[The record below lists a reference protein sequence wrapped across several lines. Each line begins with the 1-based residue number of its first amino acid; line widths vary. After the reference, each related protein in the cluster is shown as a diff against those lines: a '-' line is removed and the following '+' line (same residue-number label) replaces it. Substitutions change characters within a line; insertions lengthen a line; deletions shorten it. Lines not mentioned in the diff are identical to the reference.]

1 MKGFSSA
8 TPKLLTVVLALL
20 VTAGT
25 LVLWQD
31 AYAQTKRRTAKENFH
46 RPAPTRPIKP
56 TIPDS
61 SRLRGDRV
69 FLEQADSLY
78 RPANEYEEFQIVKG
92 SVIFRHG
99 NMWMYCD
106 SAWYYPEKN
115 SLDAYGHVEMK
126 QGDTLFVYADKLF
139 YDGMARH
146 AVLVK
151 GPSRSNVELKN
162 RTVNLVTD
170 SLDYDLNSEMG
181 WYTTGGRLKDDVNTL
196 TSQYGEYSPNTKQSK
211 FRENVL
217 LVNNKDGYRLISE
230 ELDYNTDT
238 HIAEISTPTRIEGA
252 NDTIL
257 TSQGWYDTSTD
268 HAQLT
273 ARSTIIHRDSSRNVT
288 TLEGDSIIY
297 DKASRMSR
305 AYMFRDPSRLRTPM
319 VLTDTAR
326 KMTLIGEYG
335 EYNDSTRS
343 ALSTGY
349 PLLLEYSR
357 PDTLFLRADTILT
370 FVTTLPAW
378 PDSLAAPLSAATRQR
393 LKGYSS
399 LQAIA
404 DAMPVLLKLLPDDIR
419 LPGWQAT
426 IVAEA
431 VSRVDT
437 ERADEEPE
445 NMEPMDSG
453 AEDFPPADSI
463 AVDSLPLSIADSMR
477 ILPRY
482 DNLGRDSNFMVPKD
496 FHEAK
501 AIGRARFFN
510 KDIQGIADTLI
521 FREVDSILNMI
532 RKPVVWSG
540 ERQVYGNR
548 IDVHFNDTTADWAL
562 LPESGM
568 VAEYIDED
576 FYNQMSGSRLKAY
589 FEGEEMKRLEVDG
602 NVETIFLPQENDS
615 SFNKLVH
622 AESSYLTIDMDGK
635 QMKHLKMWP
644 EVSGTVTPLFNIK
657 KADQYL
663 QGFRWLEALRPKR
676 SWYGDWVKWDDELGE
691 VPEEIDRYFNEAP
704 IIRSVPKSPF
714 GNTPQGSFPINSGM
728 VPQGNIGKRQ

>member
-8 TPKLLTVVLALL
+8 TPKFITVVLALL

-25 LVLWQD
+25 LLLWQS
-31 AYAQTKRRTAKENFH
+31 AYSQTKQRRAAREEFR
-46 RPAPTRPIKP
+46 RPAPARPIKP
-56 TIPDS
+56 SIPDS
-61 SRLRGDRV
+61 SRSRGDRV

-99 NMWMYCD
+99 NMWMFCD

-115 SLDAYGHVEMK
+115 SLDAYGHVEMR

-139 YDGMARH
+139 YDGIARH
-146 AVLVK
+146 AVLTD
-151 GPSRSNVELKN
+151 GPSRQNVELRN

-170 SLDYDLNSEMG
+170 SLDYDLNSEIG
-181 WYTTGGRLKDDVNTL
+181 WYTTGGRLEDDVNTL
-196 TSQYGEYSPNTKQSK
+196 TSEYGEYSPQTKQSK
-211 FRENVL
+211 FRDNVL
-217 LVNNKDGYRLISE
+217 LVNNRDGYRLITE

-238 HIAEISTPTRIEGA
+238 HIAEICTPTRIEGA

-257 TSQGWYDTSTD
+257 TSQGWYDTRTD

-273 ARSTIIHRDSSRNVT
+273 ARSTIIHRDSSMNVI

-297 DKASRMSR
+297 DKATRVSR

-326 KMTLIGEYG
+326 KMTLVGEYG
-335 EYNDSTRS
+335 EYNDSIRS

-349 PLLLEYSR
+349 PLLMEYSR

-370 FVTTLPAW
+370 FVTEILSW
-378 PDSLAAPLSAATRQR
+378 PDSLVAPLSAASRRR
-393 LKGYSS
+393 LEGYRS

-419 LPGWQAT
+419 MPGCRNDIADKA
-426 IVAEA
+426 VAE
-431 VSRVDT
+431 STDT
-437 ERADEEPE
+437 
-445 NMEPMDSG
+445 
-453 AEDFPPADSI
+453 FPFGV
-463 AVDSLPLSIADSMR
+463 VDSLNIQPG
-477 ILPRY
+477 Y
-482 DNLGRDSNFMVPKD
+482 DRLGRDSDLMVPKEY
-496 FHEAK
+496 HEAR
-501 AIGRARFFN
+501 AWGRARFFN
-510 KDIQGIADTLI
+510 KDLQGIADTLI

-548 IDVHFNDTTADWAL
+548 IDVHFNDSAADWAL

-568 VAEYIDED
+568 VAEHLEED

-602 NVETIFLPQENDS
+602 NEETIFLPQENDS

-622 AESSYLTIDMDGK
+622 AESSYLTVDMDGK
-635 QMKHLKMWP
+635 EMKHLKMWP
-644 EVSGTVTPLFNIK
+644 EVSGTVTPLFDVRK
-657 KADQYL
+657 SSQYL
-663 QGFRWLEALRPKR
+663 HGFRWLEALRPRR
-676 SWYGDWVKWDDELGE
+676 SWYGDRVKWNDELGE
-691 VPEEIDRYFNEAP
+691 VPEELERYFNEAP
-704 IIRSVPKSPF
+704 IIRTVPKSPF
-714 GNTPQGSFPINSGM
+714 GNTPGNNVNSGLA
-728 VPQGNIGKRQ
+728 PQGKIVRKQ

>member
-8 TPKLLTVVLALL
+8 TPKFITVVLALL

-25 LVLWQD
+25 LLLWQS
-31 AYAQTKRRTAKENFH
+31 AYSQTKQRRAAREEFR
-46 RPAPTRPIKP
+46 RPAPARPIKP
-56 TIPDS
+56 SIPDS
-61 SRLRGDRV
+61 SRSRGDRV
-69 FLEQADSLY
+69 FLGQADSLY

-99 NMWMYCD
+99 NMWMFCD

-115 SLDAYGHVEMK
+115 SLDAYGHVEMR

-139 YDGMARH
+139 YDGIARH
-146 AVLVK
+146 AVLTD
-151 GPSRSNVELKN
+151 GPSRQNVELRN

-170 SLDYDLNSEMG
+170 SLDYDLNSEIG
-181 WYTTGGRLKDDVNTL
+181 WYTTGGRLEDDVNTL
-196 TSQYGEYSPNTKQSK
+196 TSEYGEYSPQTKQSK
-211 FRENVL
+211 FRDNVL
-217 LVNNKDGYRLISE
+217 LVNNRDGYRLITE

-238 HIAEISTPTRIEGA
+238 HIAEICTPTRIEGA

-257 TSQGWYDTSTD
+257 TSQGWYDTRTD

-273 ARSTIIHRDSSRNVT
+273 ARSTIIHRDSSMNVI

-297 DKASRMSR
+297 DKATRVSR

-326 KMTLIGEYG
+326 KMTLVGEYG
-335 EYNDSTRS
+335 EYNDSIRS

-349 PLLLEYSR
+349 PLLMEYSR

-370 FVTTLPAW
+370 FVTEILSW
-378 PDSLAAPLSAATRQR
+378 PDSLVAPLSAASRRR
-393 LKGYSS
+393 LEGYRS

-419 LPGWQAT
+419 MPGCRNDIADKA
-426 IVAEA
+426 VAE
-431 VSRVDT
+431 STDT
-437 ERADEEPE
+437 
-445 NMEPMDSG
+445 
-453 AEDFPPADSI
+453 FPFGV
-463 AVDSLPLSIADSMR
+463 VDSLNIQPG
-477 ILPRY
+477 Y
-482 DNLGRDSNFMVPKD
+482 DRLGRDSDLMVPKEY
-496 FHEAK
+496 HEAR
-501 AIGRARFFN
+501 AWGRARFFN
-510 KDIQGIADTLI
+510 KDLQGIADTLI

-548 IDVHFNDTTADWAL
+548 IDVHFNDSAADWAL

-568 VAEYIDED
+568 VAEHLEED

-622 AESSYLTIDMDGK
+622 AESSYLTVDMDGK
-635 QMKHLKMWP
+635 EMKHLKMWP
-644 EVSGTVTPLFNIK
+644 EVSGTVTPLFDVRK
-657 KADQYL
+657 SSQYL
-663 QGFRWLEALRPKR
+663 HGFRWLEALRPRR
-676 SWYGDWVKWDDELGE
+676 SWYGDRVKWNDELGE
-691 VPEEIDRYFNEAP
+691 VPEELERYFNEAP
-704 IIRSVPKSPF
+704 IIRTVPKSPF
-714 GNTPQGSFPINSGM
+714 GNTPGNNVNSGLA
-728 VPQGNIGKRQ
+728 PQGKIVRKQ

>member
-8 TPKLLTVVLALL
+8 TPKFITVVLALL

-25 LVLWQD
+25 LLLWQS
-31 AYAQTKRRTAKENFH
+31 AYSQTKQRRAAREEFR
-46 RPAPTRPIKP
+46 RPAPARPIKP
-56 TIPDS
+56 SIPDS
-61 SRLRGDRV
+61 SRSRGDRV

-99 NMWMYCD
+99 NMWMFCD

-115 SLDAYGHVEMK
+115 SLDAYGHVEMR

-139 YDGMARH
+139 YDGIARH
-146 AVLVK
+146 AVLTD
-151 GPSRSNVELKN
+151 GPSRQNVELRN

-170 SLDYDLNSEMG
+170 SLDYDLNSEIG
-181 WYTTGGRLKDDVNTL
+181 WYTTGGRLEDDVNTL
-196 TSQYGEYSPNTKQSK
+196 TSEYGEYSPQTKLSK
-211 FRENVL
+211 FRDNVL
-217 LVNNKDGYRLISE
+217 LVNNRDGYRLITE

-238 HIAEISTPTRIEGA
+238 HIAEICTPTRIEGA

-257 TSQGWYDTSTD
+257 TSQGWYDTRTD

-273 ARSTIIHRDSSRNVT
+273 ARSTIIHRDSSMNVI

-297 DKASRMSR
+297 DKATRVSR

-326 KMTLIGEYG
+326 KMTLVGEYG
-335 EYNDSTRS
+335 EYNDSIRS

-349 PLLLEYSR
+349 PLLMEYSR

-370 FVTTLPAW
+370 FVTEILSW
-378 PDSLAAPLSAATRQR
+378 PDSLVAPLSAASRRR
-393 LKGYSS
+393 LEGYRS

-419 LPGWQAT
+419 MPGCRNDIADKA
-426 IVAEA
+426 VAE
-431 VSRVDT
+431 STDT
-437 ERADEEPE
+437 
-445 NMEPMDSG
+445 
-453 AEDFPPADSI
+453 FPFGV
-463 AVDSLPLSIADSMR
+463 VDSLNIQPG
-477 ILPRY
+477 Y
-482 DNLGRDSNFMVPKD
+482 DRLGRDSDLMVPKEY
-496 FHEAK
+496 HEAR
-501 AIGRARFFN
+501 AWGRARFFN
-510 KDIQGIADTLI
+510 KDLQGIADTLI

-548 IDVHFNDTTADWAL
+548 IDVHFNDSAADWAL

-568 VAEYIDED
+568 VAEHLEED

-622 AESSYLTIDMDGK
+622 AESSYLTVDMDGK
-635 QMKHLKMWP
+635 EMKHLKMWP
-644 EVSGTVTPLFNIK
+644 EVSGTVTPLFAVRK
-657 KADQYL
+657 SSQYL
-663 QGFRWLEALRPKR
+663 HGFRWLEALRPRR
-676 SWYGDWVKWDDELGE
+676 SWYGDRVKWNDELGE
-691 VPEEIDRYFNEAP
+691 VPEELERYFNEAP
-704 IIRSVPKSPF
+704 IIRTVPKSPF
-714 GNTPQGSFPINSGM
+714 GNTPGNNVNSGLA
-728 VPQGNIGKRQ
+728 PQGKIVRKQ

>member
-8 TPKLLTVVLALL
+8 TPKFITVVLALL

-25 LVLWQD
+25 LLLWQS
-31 AYAQTKRRTAKENFH
+31 AYSQTKQRRAAREEFR
-46 RPAPTRPIKP
+46 RPAPARPIKP
-56 TIPDS
+56 SIPDS
-61 SRLRGDRV
+61 SRSRGDRV

-99 NMWMYCD
+99 NMWMFCD

-115 SLDAYGHVEMK
+115 SLDAYGHVEMR

-139 YDGMARH
+139 YDGIARH
-146 AVLVK
+146 AVLTD
-151 GPSRSNVELKN
+151 GPSRQNVELRN

-170 SLDYDLNSEMG
+170 SLDYDLNSEIG
-181 WYTTGGRLKDDVNTL
+181 WYTTGGRLEDDVNTL
-196 TSQYGEYSPNTKQSK
+196 TSEYGEYSPQTKQSK
-211 FRENVL
+211 FRDNVL
-217 LVNNKDGYRLISE
+217 LVNNRDGYRLITE

-238 HIAEISTPTRIEGA
+238 HIAEICTPTRIEGA

-257 TSQGWYDTSTD
+257 TSQGWYDTRTD

-273 ARSTIIHRDSSRNVT
+273 ARSTIIHRDSSMNVI

-297 DKASRMSR
+297 DKATRVSR

-326 KMTLIGEYG
+326 KMTLVGEYG
-335 EYNDSTRS
+335 EYNDSIRS

-349 PLLLEYSR
+349 PLLMEYSR

-370 FVTTLPAW
+370 FVTEILSW
-378 PDSLAAPLSAATRQR
+378 PDSLVAPLSAASRRR
-393 LKGYSS
+393 LEGYRS

-419 LPGWQAT
+419 MPGCRNDIADKA
-426 IVAEA
+426 VAE
-431 VSRVDT
+431 STDT
-437 ERADEEPE
+437 
-445 NMEPMDSG
+445 
-453 AEDFPPADSI
+453 FPFGV
-463 AVDSLPLSIADSMR
+463 VDSLNIQPG
-477 ILPRY
+477 Y
-482 DNLGRDSNFMVPKD
+482 DRLGRDSDLMVPKEY
-496 FHEAK
+496 HEAR
-501 AIGRARFFN
+501 AWGRARFFN
-510 KDIQGIADTLI
+510 KALQGIADTLI

-548 IDVHFNDTTADWAL
+548 IDVHFNDSAADWAL

-568 VAEYIDED
+568 VAEHLEED

-622 AESSYLTIDMDGK
+622 AESSYLTVDMDGK
-635 QMKHLKMWP
+635 EMKHLKMWP
-644 EVSGTVTPLFNIK
+644 EVSGTVTPLFDVRK
-657 KADQYL
+657 SSQYL
-663 QGFRWLEALRPKR
+663 HGFRWLEALRPRR
-676 SWYGDWVKWDDELGE
+676 SWYGDRVKWNDELGE
-691 VPEEIDRYFNEAP
+691 VPEELERYFNEAP
-704 IIRSVPKSPF
+704 IIRTVPKSPF
-714 GNTPQGSFPINSGM
+714 GNTPGNNVNSGLA
-728 VPQGNIGKRQ
+728 PQGKIVRKQ

>member
-8 TPKLLTVVLALL
+8 TPKFITVVLALL

-25 LVLWQD
+25 LLLWQS
-31 AYAQTKRRTAKENFH
+31 AYSQTKQRRAAREEFR
-46 RPAPTRPIKP
+46 RPAPARPIKP
-56 TIPDS
+56 SIPDS
-61 SRLRGDRV
+61 SRSRGDRV

-99 NMWMYCD
+99 NMWMFCD

-115 SLDAYGHVEMK
+115 SLDAYGHVEMR

-139 YDGMARH
+139 YDGIARH
-146 AVLVK
+146 AVLTD
-151 GPSRSNVELKN
+151 GFSRQNVELRN
-162 RTVNLVTD
+162 RTVKLVTD
-170 SLDYDLNSEMG
+170 SLDYDLNSEIG
-181 WYTTGGRLKDDVNTL
+181 WYTTGGRLEDDVNTL
-196 TSQYGEYSPNTKQSK
+196 TSEYGEYSPQTKQSK
-211 FRENVL
+211 FRDNVL
-217 LVNNKDGYRLISE
+217 LVNNSDGYRLITE

-238 HIAEISTPTRIEGA
+238 HIAEICTPTRIEGA

-257 TSQGWYDTSTD
+257 TSQGWYDTRTD

-273 ARSTIIHRDSSRNVT
+273 ARSTIIHRDSSMNVT

-297 DKASRMSR
+297 DKATRVSR
-305 AYMFRDPSRLRTPM
+305 AYMFRDLSRLRTPM

-326 KMTLIGEYG
+326 KMTLVGEYG
-335 EYNDSTRS
+335 EYNDSIRS

-349 PLLLEYSR
+349 PLLMEYSR

-370 FVTTLPAW
+370 FVTEILSW
-378 PDSLAAPLSAATRQR
+378 PDSLAAPLSAASRRR
-393 LKGYSS
+393 LEGYRS

-419 LPGWQAT
+419 MPGCQNDIADKS
-426 IVAEA
+426 VAELT
-431 VSRVDT
+431 DT
-437 ERADEEPE
+437 
-445 NMEPMDSG
+445 
-453 AEDFPPADSI
+453 FPVVV
-463 AVDSLPLSIADSMR
+463 VDSLNIKPG
-477 ILPRY
+477 Y
-482 DNLGRDSNFMVPKD
+482 DRLGRDSNLMVPKEYY
-496 FHEAK
+496 EAR
-501 AIGRARFFN
+501 ALGRARFFN
-510 KDIQGIADTLI
+510 KDLQGIADTLI

-548 IDVHFNDTTADWAL
+548 IDVHFNDSAADWAL

-568 VAEYIDED
+568 VAEHLEED

-622 AESSYLTIDMDGK
+622 AESSYLTVDMDGK
-635 QMKHLKMWP
+635 EMKHLKMWP
-644 EVSGTVTPLFNIK
+644 EVSGTVTPLFDVRK
-657 KADQYL
+657 SSQYL
-663 QGFRWLEALRPKR
+663 HGFRWLEALRPRR
-676 SWYGDWVKWDDELGE
+676 SWYGDRVKWNDELGE
-691 VPEEIDRYFNEAP
+691 VPEDLERYFNEAP
-704 IIRSVPKSPF
+704 IIRTVPKSPF
-714 GNTPQGSFPINSGM
+714 GNTPGNNVNSGLA
-728 VPQGNIGKRQ
+728 PQGKIGRKQ

>member
-8 TPKLLTVVLALL
+8 TPKFITVVLALL

-25 LVLWQD
+25 LLLWQS
-31 AYAQTKRRTAKENFH
+31 AYSQTKQRRAAREEFR
-46 RPAPTRPIKP
+46 RPAPARPIKP
-56 TIPDS
+56 SIPDS
-61 SRLRGDRV
+61 SRSRGDRV

-99 NMWMYCD
+99 NMWMFCD

-115 SLDAYGHVEMK
+115 SLDAYGHVEMR

-139 YDGMARH
+139 YDGIARH
-146 AVLVK
+146 AVLTD
-151 GPSRSNVELKN
+151 GPSRQNVELRN

-170 SLDYDLNSEMG
+170 SLDYDLNSEIG
-181 WYTTGGRLKDDVNTL
+181 WYTTGGRLEDDVNTL
-196 TSQYGEYSPNTKQSK
+196 TSEYGEYSPQTKQSK
-211 FRENVL
+211 FRDNVL
-217 LVNNKDGYRLISE
+217 LVNNRDGYRLITE

-238 HIAEISTPTRIEGA
+238 HIAEICTPTRIEGA

-257 TSQGWYDTSTD
+257 TSQGWYDTRTD

-273 ARSTIIHRDSSRNVT
+273 ARSTIIHRDSSMNVI

-297 DKASRMSR
+297 DKATRVSR

-326 KMTLIGEYG
+326 KMTLVGEYG
-335 EYNDSTRS
+335 EYNDSIRS

-349 PLLLEYSR
+349 PLLMEYSR

-370 FVTTLPAW
+370 FVTEILSW
-378 PDSLAAPLSAATRQR
+378 PDSLAAPLSAASRRR
-393 LKGYSS
+393 LEGYRS

-419 LPGWQAT
+419 MPGCRNDIADKA
-426 IVAEA
+426 VAE
-431 VSRVDT
+431 STDT
-437 ERADEEPE
+437 
-445 NMEPMDSG
+445 
-453 AEDFPPADSI
+453 FPFGV
-463 AVDSLPLSIADSMR
+463 VDSLNIQPG
-477 ILPRY
+477 Y
-482 DNLGRDSNFMVPKD
+482 DRLGRDSDLMVPKEY
-496 FHEAK
+496 HEAR
-501 AIGRARFFN
+501 AWGRARFFN
-510 KDIQGIADTLI
+510 KDLQGIADTLI

-548 IDVHFNDTTADWAL
+548 IDVHFNDSAADWAL

-568 VAEYIDED
+568 VAEHLEED

-622 AESSYLTIDMDGK
+622 AESSYLTVDMDGK
-635 QMKHLKMWP
+635 EMKHLKMWP
-644 EVSGTVTPLFNIK
+644 EVSGTVTPLFDVRK
-657 KADQYL
+657 SSQYL
-663 QGFRWLEALRPKR
+663 HGFRWLEALRPRR
-676 SWYGDWVKWDDELGE
+676 SWYGDRVKWNDELGE
-691 VPEEIDRYFNEAP
+691 VPEELERYFNEAP
-704 IIRSVPKSPF
+704 IIRTVPKSPF
-714 GNTPQGSFPINSGM
+714 GNTPGNNVNSGLA
-728 VPQGNIGKRQ
+728 PQGKIVRKQ

>member
-8 TPKLLTVVLALL
+8 TPKFITVVLALL

-25 LVLWQD
+25 LLLWQS
-31 AYAQTKRRTAKENFH
+31 AYSQTKQRRAAREEFR
-46 RPAPTRPIKP
+46 RPAPARPIKP
-56 TIPDS
+56 SIPDS
-61 SRLRGDRV
+61 SRSRGDRV

-99 NMWMYCD
+99 NMWMFCD

-115 SLDAYGHVEMK
+115 SLDAYGHVEMR

-139 YDGMARH
+139 YDGIARH
-146 AVLVK
+146 AVLTD
-151 GPSRSNVELKN
+151 GPSRQNVELRN

-170 SLDYDLNSEMG
+170 SLDYDLNSEIG
-181 WYTTGGRLKDDVNTL
+181 WYTTGGRLEDDVNTL
-196 TSQYGEYSPNTKQSK
+196 TSEYGEYSPQTKQSK
-211 FRENVL
+211 FRDNVL
-217 LVNNKDGYRLISE
+217 LVNNRDGYRLITE

-238 HIAEISTPTRIEGA
+238 HIAEICTPTRIEGA

-257 TSQGWYDTSTD
+257 TSQGWYDTRTD

-273 ARSTIIHRDSSRNVT
+273 ARSTIIHRDSSMNVI

-297 DKASRMSR
+297 DKATRVSR

-326 KMTLIGEYG
+326 KMTLVGEYG
-335 EYNDSTRS
+335 EYNDSIRS

-349 PLLLEYSR
+349 PLLMEYSR

-370 FVTTLPAW
+370 FVTEILSW
-378 PDSLAAPLSAATRQR
+378 PDSLVAPLSAASRRR
-393 LKGYSS
+393 LEGYRS

-419 LPGWQAT
+419 MPGCRNDIADKA
-426 IVAEA
+426 VAE
-431 VSRVDT
+431 STDT
-437 ERADEEPE
+437 
-445 NMEPMDSG
+445 
-453 AEDFPPADSI
+453 FPFGV
-463 AVDSLPLSIADSMR
+463 VDSLNIQPG
-477 ILPRY
+477 Y
-482 DNLGRDSNFMVPKD
+482 DRLGRDSDLMVPKEY
-496 FHEAK
+496 HEAR
-501 AIGRARFFN
+501 AWGRARFFN
-510 KDIQGIADTLI
+510 KDLQGIADTLI

-548 IDVHFNDTTADWAL
+548 IDVHFNDSAADWAL

-568 VAEYIDED
+568 VAEHLEED

-622 AESSYLTIDMDGK
+622 AESSYLTVDMDGK
-635 QMKHLKMWP
+635 EMKHLKMWP
-644 EVSGTVTPLFNIK
+644 EVSGTVTPLFDVRK
-657 KADQYL
+657 SSQYL
-663 QGFRWLEALRPKR
+663 HGFRWLEALRPRR
-676 SWYGDWVKWDDELGE
+676 SWYGDRVKWNDELGE
-691 VPEEIDRYFNEAP
+691 VPEELERYFNEAP
-704 IIRSVPKSPF
+704 IIRTVPKSPL
-714 GNTPQGSFPINSGM
+714 GNTPGNNVNSGLA
-728 VPQGNIGKRQ
+728 PQGKIVRKQ

>member
-8 TPKLLTVVLALL
+8 TPKFITVVLALL

-25 LVLWQD
+25 LLLWQS
-31 AYAQTKRRTAKENFH
+31 AYSQTKQRRAAREEFR
-46 RPAPTRPIKP
+46 RPAPARPIKP
-56 TIPDS
+56 SIPDS
-61 SRLRGDRV
+61 SRSRGDRV

-99 NMWMYCD
+99 NMWMFCD

-115 SLDAYGHVEMK
+115 SLDAYGHVEMR

-139 YDGMARH
+139 YDGIARH
-146 AVLVK
+146 AVLTD
-151 GPSRSNVELKN
+151 GPSRQNVELRN

-170 SLDYDLNSEMG
+170 SLDYDLNSEIG
-181 WYTTGGRLKDDVNTL
+181 WYTTGGRLEDDVNTL
-196 TSQYGEYSPNTKQSK
+196 TSEYGEYSPQTKQSK
-211 FRENVL
+211 FRDNVL
-217 LVNNKDGYRLISE
+217 LVNNRDGYRLITE

-238 HIAEISTPTRIEGA
+238 HIAEICTPTRIEGA

-257 TSQGWYDTSTD
+257 TSQGWYDTRTD

-273 ARSTIIHRDSSRNVT
+273 ARSTIIHRDSSMNVI

-297 DKASRMSR
+297 DKATRVSR

-326 KMTLIGEYG
+326 KMTLVGEYG
-335 EYNDSTRS
+335 EYNDSIRS

-349 PLLLEYSR
+349 PLLMEYSR

-370 FVTTLPAW
+370 FVTEILSW
-378 PDSLAAPLSAATRQR
+378 PDSLVAPLSAASRRR
-393 LKGYSS
+393 LEGYRS

-419 LPGWQAT
+419 MPGCRNDIADKA
-426 IVAEA
+426 VAE
-431 VSRVDT
+431 STDT
-437 ERADEEPE
+437 
-445 NMEPMDSG
+445 
-453 AEDFPPADSI
+453 FPFGV
-463 AVDSLPLSIADSMR
+463 VDSLNIQPG
-477 ILPRY
+477 Y
-482 DNLGRDSNFMVPKD
+482 DRLGRDSDLMVPKEY
-496 FHEAK
+496 HEAR
-501 AIGRARFFN
+501 AWGRARFFN
-510 KDIQGIADTLI
+510 KDLQGIADTLI

-540 ERQVYGNR
+540 ERQGYGNR
-548 IDVHFNDTTADWAL
+548 IDVHFNDSAADWAL

-568 VAEYIDED
+568 VAEHLEED

-622 AESSYLTIDMDGK
+622 AESSYLTVDMDGK
-635 QMKHLKMWP
+635 EMKHLKMWP
-644 EVSGTVTPLFNIK
+644 EVSGTVTPLFDVRK
-657 KADQYL
+657 SSQYL
-663 QGFRWLEALRPKR
+663 HGFRWLEALRPRR
-676 SWYGDWVKWDDELGE
+676 SWYGDRVKWNDELGE
-691 VPEEIDRYFNEAP
+691 VPEELERYFNEAP
-704 IIRSVPKSPF
+704 IIRTVPKSPF
-714 GNTPQGSFPINSGM
+714 GNTPGNNVNSGLA
-728 VPQGNIGKRQ
+728 PQGKIVRKQ